1 MTLKRRITVIS
12 TALLV
17 MVAAAA
23 FIIPGIAASVPI
35 SEVFGSLTVTYDQDD
50 KAEVSAGL
58 SYENNVLTLT
68 TSAPVILSGTSVTD
82 RVVVDGAADI
92 TLSGLD
98 IDVSAVDGACALMIA
113 DDLSDD
119 VTITLADGTE
129 NTLTSGEGCAGLQKN
144 VTDASSCGKLMLN
157 GGEANTGVLKAVGGA
172 GGAGIGG
179 GGAGNTAGIVIN
191 GGVITAN
198 GTDGGAG
205 IGGGSVGACASV
217 EINGGSIKAAGSVNS
232 VIPGDPL
239 GADIGDGFAYDGS
252 VASHGRDAALVNSNG
267 RTVVCFPIETNG
279 EVVTINGVAHA
290 SEHDGEQKIYPYIAQ
305 EFNLI
310 YVGDT
315 NISGLYN
322 PIDGTTEPVHLNV
335 QGDDIV
341 YGRDFTYKLYVVD
354 DGNGGSK
361 LNGILH
367 ILSDKPMTISGV
379 ADLNYSTDRD
389 RIFIEPVGA
398 NVALDGFTI
407 GTTGSV
413 EITDGGYTYGCAPVT
428 VGFGKS
434 GNSYADNAT
443 TIVLNSGTTSTFKS
457 GEGFS
462 GIENG
467 ELTSLVIAC
476 ESYGE
481 EGHNCDY
488 YSCGKLVASGGRD
501 GAGIGGTNGSDIT
514 INGGC
519 VIANGG
525 ENGAAIGGGSGVDGK
540 TISINNAVVTARGGK
555 GGAAIGGGKGGSA
568 SDIVINGGSVYTEVT
583 ALNGFDPAEIGGGAS
598 DSADGTAVTPTN
610 GAAKVYL
617 MEISNSANDAVS
629 IDGVEYYPT
638 QHGVDSDTNVYAYLT
653 GEYHSV
659 TKGNDTVEY
668 TFDGTRFVTPDLR
681 ISGDELK
688 TGVDFSYKGGVVTV
702 LTDKQITVSM
712 ADGVDVTTD
721 TIAVAKDVSA
731 SIVLDGVNITAADD
745 KAAFHIYESSTGS
758 VTVTLADGSENI
770 LVSGANCAGI
780 QKNGTKGSLTVNGSG
795 SLEVTGGENGAGIG
809 GSKANSTANVT
820 IEGGSLVVTGGANAP
835 AIGGNTAT
843 GITVSGGSVTA
854 VSDVAGIGG
863 TTRATNI
870 AIKGGSVKLP
880 ENKEIMANG
889 NAVVPTNGAAA
900 SPVPVYLYKIEAN
913 GSVVKV
919 DGEEYVPQSHSDA
932 DSNIYAYLTGSLHSV
947 DIGGTLTNVIYDL
960 DANAWV
966 EIGTDLD
973 LSCDEELVY
982 NTDFTYPKGG
992 ALTIKTDKS
1001 ITISMADGVDSTS
1014 DTIVVAADVN
1024 ADITLDNVTINAT
1037 LSAAFSIENA
1047 SCGNVKLTI
1056 KNDNT
1061 LVGANGYAGIEK
1073 NGTGDLVGTLT
1084 ISGDGS
1090 LDVNGGAGGAGIGA
1104 SKNNATQNIVIDSG
1118 VIVAK
1123 GGEYAAGIGGGDGN
1137 VSNDAG
1143 NAENITVSGGFVTAI
1158 GMNTAAGIGGGFGGD
1173 AKDITI
1179 SGGSVTAEGGER
1191 GAAIGAA
1198 AGRSVNGIIIS
1209 GGSVKV
1215 SDKTFTDNGTDY
1227 FVPAFGSGVLNTD
1240 GRYTDGSA
1248 VTPTCASKPVFLI
1261 VVDTDG
1267 HSTPIYI
1274 NDINIGITSHS
1285 DTDSN
1290 LYLYRYEELVT
1301 VMYGTDADTDQFRL
1315 YTDEYLPV
1323 PEADQFIFDGPV
1335 STEYNS
1341 DPKEAVVSAI
1351 DPAIGDITVKYYDE
1365 NGTELDS
1372 APVDAGTYTVKIDVA
1387 KSEDYAEAEDLTDAS
1402 WSFTIDKQEI
1412 DFPTY
1417 TVAEKVYDGTV
1428 SAKVSD
1434 LVFTDGNGVDLG
1446 FTSADYTVSGEFSDA
1461 NADTDKIVTITVTLK
1476 ETAKTKNYKLSTD
1489 TDVYDQ
1495 GVITAAEIKVSG
1507 AVLYER
1513 EYDGT
1518 VDGMV
1523 ESVVFKTVAG
1533 NKTISDLEIGVDY
1546 TATAVY
1552 NDANAGTN
1560 KSAEVTAS
1568 MRNSDRANNY
1578 VLTVDTYTVT
1588 GQTIKKAE
1596 IDVTAIDIAEKTYD
1610 GDADAELIGITFEF
1624 NGMAVDLV
1632 KDTDYTAEAVFTD
1645 PNAGTGK
1652 TVSVTVSLKNTTSAG
1667 NFTVSEAVEF
1677 DNFEIL
1683 KAAAPTVED
1692 TDVSFAWGEIG
1703 EHSVTIPTLP
1713 DDLGEVFDVSADIT
1727 DDGDIISDVV
1737 SVDNGTVTFTLN
1749 ENAVDNI
1756 GDSAIVE
1763 IVVETQNYEDITA
1776 LVTIVIAD
1784 KEQPQEPECNITFM
1798 QANDGTFTA
1807 VIEQQDG
1814 AEYKFNDGEWSTS
1827 NTVSGLGYN
1836 NTVTGYIRL
1845 VETDTHYGSSEVSA
1859 TATTPKDTV
1868 KTPVIVP
1875 SGETTY
1881 YNSQTVI
1888 ITCATEGAS
1897 IYYTTDGSKPD
1908 ANSTLYEGEFV
1919 ITSSMTVNAVAIL
1932 DGMNDSG
1939 LATAKFTREYY
1950 TVKTPVIIPTGDT
1963 VFYDSQTV
1971 IITCA
1976 TPGATIYYTTDGS
1989 KPTVNSTPYTG
2000 EFTVA
2005 TNTTVNAI
2013 AVYEGMLDSEI
2024 ATAKF
2029 TREYYT
2035 VKTPV
2040 ISPAGTTYYGEQL
2053 ISITCAT
2060 QGATIYYTIDGSDPT
2075 DEYSTR
2081 KVYDGPFEIKESMT
2095 VKAYAVADDMY
2106 DSAVASE
2113 VYVRDLHTVKSP
2125 VISPATS
2132 IYYNS
2137 QTVVITCATKEA
2149 TIHYTTDGS
2158 VPTSESPVYTG
2169 PFEITAT
2176 TIVKAVAV
2184 ADDMYDSAVVTE
2196 TLTREFYTV
2205 ETPVITPADGS
2216 EFVLSQTVTISCATE
2231 GATIYYTTDGT
2242 MPTIKSEKYTKPF
2255 TVTATTTV
2263 KAYAVATE
2271 MYDSA
2276 VASAKLTRKIVPA
2289 ATPVITPVDGTA
2301 FAGAQTVTITCAT
2314 EGATIYYTTNGSE
2327 PTTKSRKYTGPF
2339 GITATTTIKAF
2350 AVCDK
2355 IDDSAVATAKL
2366 TKQVI
2371 ASAKTVATPTFM
2383 PGDGSEFGSV
2393 EYVTINCATEGVM
2406 IFYTTDGSTPTTSS
2420 SRYTGNITLTK
2431 TTTIKAIA
2439 VHEGMN
2445 DSAVAT
2451 ARFTKYTP
2459 SGSTGGSTGGS
2470 GSSGGSG
2477 GGSSGGTGGGTTADK
2492 AVPSIHGNGMS
2503 WPQIVDVIKNDYKGG
2518 TVTIELNGNQ
2528 SVPEYVIKAL
2538 ADAECVVTFEV
2549 DGTTSWIIDGND
2561 VKKPAKAD
2569 LTITNV
2575 VRNDTQKLDGDV
2587 GRQFKI
2593 SNVNAPVQLSINF
2606 KKSNQFKFADL
2617 YRWNGTKYVY
2627 VCSARITKDGTATLP
2642 YVESAGYYT
2651 VMINNELHGDVNG
2664 DGKVNVLD
2672 ASAILMKIAG
2682 IALPK
2687 NPEEVDYNIDGVDS
2701 VADASAI
2708 LKMLISTIS
2717 SDA

>member
-50 KAEVSAGL
+50 KVEVSAGL
-58 SYENNVLTLT
+58 SYENNILTIT
-68 TSAPVILSGTSVTD
+68 TSAPVILSGTSMTD
-82 RVVVDGAADI
+82 RVVVDSAADI

-129 NTLTSGEGCAGLQKN
+129 NTLISGEGCAGLQKN
-144 VTDASSCGKLMLN
+144 VTDDSSCGKLMLN
-157 GGEANTGVLKAVGGA
+157 GGEANTGTLKAVGGA

-205 IGGGSVGACASV
+205 IGGGSIGKCTSV

-252 VASHGRDAALVNSNG
+252 VASHGEDAALVNSDG
-267 RTVVCFPIETNG
+267 KTVVCFPIETNG
-279 EVVTINGVAHA
+279 EVVTINGVAYA
-290 SEHDGEQKIYPYIAQ
+290 SEHDGEQKIYPYIVQ

-322 PIDGTTEPVHLNV
+322 PIDGSTVPVHLNV

-341 YGRDFTYKLYVVD
+341 YGRDFTYKLYAVD
-354 DGNGGSK
+354 DGSGGSK

-398 NVALDGFTI
+398 NVTLNGFTI

-413 EITDGGYTYGCAPVT
+413 EIADDGYTYGCAPVT

-434 GNSYADNAT
+434 GGSYDDNTT

-457 GEGFS
+457 GDGFS
-462 GIENG
+462 GIEKG

-481 EGHNCDY
+481 EGHNCDHS
-488 YSCGKLVASGGRD
+488 SCGKLVATGGKG

-525 ENGAAIGGGSGVDGK
+525 ENGAAIGGGNGADGK
-540 TISINNAVVTARGGK
+540 NIAINDAVVTARGGK
-555 GGAAIGGGKGGSA
+555 GGAGIGGGKDGSG

-583 ALNGFDPAEIGGGAS
+583 ALNGFDPADIGGGAS

-610 GAAKVYL
+610 GSAKVYL
-617 MEISNSANDAVS
+617 MEISNSANDVVS

-638 QHGVDSDTNVYAYLT
+638 QHGVDSDTNIYAYLT

-668 TFDGTRFVTPDLR
+668 TFDGTKFVTPDLKV
-681 ISGDELK
+681 SGTDLK

-702 LTDKQITVSM
+702 LTNKQITVSM

-721 TIAVAKDVSA
+721 TIAVAKDVSTN
-731 SIVLDGVNITAADD
+731 IVLDGVNITAADD
-745 KAAFHIYESSTGS
+745 KAALHIYESSTGS

-780 QKNGTKGSLTVNGSG
+780 QKNGTKGSLTIKGSG

-809 GSKANSTANVT
+809 GSKGNSTASIT
-820 IEGGSLVVTGGANAP
+820 IESGSIAVTGGANAP

-854 VSDVAGIGG
+854 ISDVAGIGG
-863 TTRATNI
+863 TTKATNI
-870 AIKGGSVKLP
+870 VIKGGSVKLP

-889 NAVVPTNGAAA
+889 KAVAPTSNGTT
-900 SPVPVYLYKIEAN
+900 PVYLYKIEAN
-913 GSVVKV
+913 GSAVEV
-919 DGEEYVPQSHSDA
+919 DGEAYVPQFHSDDA
-932 DSNIYAYLTGSLHSV
+932 PNNIYAYLTGSMHSIDV
-947 DIGGTLTNVIYDL
+947 GGSVTNVIYDL
-960 DANAWV
+960 DAGDWV
-966 EIGTDLD
+966 EIGTDLV

-992 ALTIKTDKS
+992 TLTIKTDKAV
-1001 ITISMADGVDSTS
+1001 TISMASGVSSTA
-1014 DTIVVAADVN
+1014 DTIAVFENVN
-1024 ADITLDNVTINAT
+1024 ADITLNGVNIEATNDSAALSIADGSTGNVDIT
-1037 LSAAFSIENA
+1037 LS
-1047 SCGNVKLTI
+1047 GT
-1056 KNDNT
+1056 NT
-1061 LVGANGYAGIEK
+1061 LTGAANHAGIEK

-1084 ISGDGS
+1084 IMGDGS
-1090 LDVNGGAGGAGIGA
+1090 LNANGGAGGAGIGGG
-1104 SKNNATQNIVIDSG
+1104 KGEATESIVISG
-1118 VIVAK
+1118 GTVNAN
-1123 GGEYAAGIGGGDGN
+1123 GGSYAAGIGGGNGN
-1137 VSNDAG
+1137 G
-1143 NAENITVSGGFVTAI
+1143 NAEDITVSGGEVIAY
-1158 GMNTAAGIGGGFGGD
+1158 GKDNAAGIGGGNGGN
-1173 AKDITI
+1173 ASGVTI

-1191 GAAIGAA
+1191 GAAIGAG
-1198 AGRSVNGIIIS
+1198 AGKTARDIIIT

-1215 SDKTFTDNGTDY
+1215 SDKSFVDSGDEY
-1227 FVPAFGSGVLNTD
+1227 YVPAFGSGVLSQENQYID
-1240 GRYTDGSA
+1240 GEA
-1248 VTPTCASKPVFLI
+1248 VDPTNGNNNVYLI

-1274 NDINIGITSHS
+1274 NDINIGITRHS
-1285 DTDSN
+1285 STDSN
-1290 LYLYRYEELVT
+1290 LYLYRHEELVT

-1323 PEADQFIFDGPV
+1323 PEAEQFTFNEPAD
-1335 STEYNS
+1335 TEYDG
-1341 DPKEAVVSAI
+1341 DPKDAI
-1351 DPAIGDITVKYYDE
+1351 IDANDPAIGDITVKYYDE

-1372 APVDAGTYTVKIDVA
+1372 APVDAGTYTVKINVA
-1387 KSEDYAEAEDLTDAS
+1387 KSDDYAEAEGLTDDS
-1402 WSFTIDKQEI
+1402 WTFMIEKQEI

-1434 LVFTDGNGVDLG
+1434 LVFNDGNGVDLG
-1446 FTSADYTVSGEFSDA
+1446 FTSADYIVSGEFADA

-1476 ETAKTKNYKLSTD
+1476 ETAKTKNYKLSTE
-1489 TDVYDQ
+1489 TDVYTQ
-1495 GVITAAEIKVSG
+1495 GVINPAEIKVSG
-1507 AVLYER
+1507 AVLSER

-1518 VDGMV
+1518 VDGIV

-1533 NKTISDLEIGVDY
+1533 NKTISDLAIGVDY

-1588 GQTIKKAE
+1588 SQTIKKAE
-1596 IDVTAIDIAEKTYD
+1596 IDVTAIEIAEKTYD
-1610 GDADAELIGITFEF
+1610 GNVDAELIGITFEF
-1624 NGMAVDLV
+1624 KGMAVDLV
-1632 KDTDYTAEAVFTD
+1632 KDTDYTAEAEFTD

-1652 TVSVTVSLKNTTSAG
+1652 TVSVTVSLKNTAAAG

-1677 DNFEIL
+1677 DNREIF

-1692 TDVSFAWGEIG
+1692 TDVSFAWGESD

-1749 ENAVDNI
+1749 ENTVDNI

-1807 VIEQQDG
+1807 VIAQQDG

-1888 ITCATEGAS
+1888 ITCATDGAS

-1919 ITSSMTVNAVAIL
+1919 ITSSMTVNAIAIC
-1932 DGMNDSG
+1932 DGMNDSE

-2137 QTVVITCATKEA
+2137 QTVVITCATKDA

-2242 MPTIKSEKYTKPF
+2242 MPTVKSEKYTKPF

-2263 KAYAVATE
+2263 KAYAVAKE

-2289 ATPVITPVDGTA
+2289 ATPVITPVDGTV

-2314 EGATIYYTTNGSE
+2314 EGSTIYYTTNGSE

-2339 GITATTTIKAF
+2339 TVTGTTTIKAF

-2355 IDDSAVATAKL
+2355 IDDSAVATVKL
-2366 TKQVI
+2366 TKQVL
-2371 ASAKTVATPTFM
+2371 ATAKTVAMPTFM
-2383 PGDGSEFGSV
+2383 PGDGSEFGTI
-2393 EYVTINCATEGVM
+2393 EYVTINCATEGAT
-2406 IFYTTDGSTPTTSS
+2406 IYYTTDGSTPTPNSIKYTS
-2420 SRYTGNITLTK
+2420 NIVITK
-2431 TTTIKAIA
+2431 NTTIKAIA
-2439 VHEGMN
+2439 ICEGMN

-2451 ARFTKYTP
+2451 ARYTKFT
-2459 SGSTGGSTGGS
+2459 SSGGSGGS
-2470 GSSGGSG
+2470 GGSSGGIGGSSGGSG
-2477 GGSSGGTGGGTTADK
+2477 GSSGSTSGDP
-2492 AVPSIHGNGMS
+2492 VPSIYGKDMS
-2503 WPQIVDVIKNDYKGG
+2503 WNQIVEAIKNDYKGG
-2518 TVTIELNGNQ
+2518 AVTIELNGNY
-2528 SVPEYVIKAL
+2528 SVPERVIKAL

-2549 DGTTSWIIDGND
+2549 DGTTSWILDGND
-2561 VKKPAKAD
+2561 VKASSKAD
-2569 LTITNV
+2569 LTITDI
-2575 VRNDTQKLDGDV
+2575 VRNNTQKLDGDV
-2587 GRQFKI
+2587 GKQFKI
-2593 SNVNAPVQLSINF
+2593 SNINAPVQLSINF
-2606 KKSNQFKFADL
+2606 KKSNQFRYADL
-2617 YRWNGTKYVY
+2617 YKWNGTKYVY
-2627 VCSARITKDGTATLP
+2627 VCSAKLTKDGTATLP
-2642 YVESAGYYT
+2642 YVNGSGEYT
-2651 VMINNELHGDVNG
+2651 VMLCDCLHGDVND
-2664 DGKVNVLD
+2664 DGYVNAFD
-2672 ASAILMKIAG
+2672 AVEMLMHLAG
-2682 IALPK
+2682 ISTPK
-2687 NPEEVDYNIDGVDS
+2687 RPQEIDFNEDGRY
-2701 VADASAI
+2701 SATDVTDM
-2708 LKMLISTIS
+2708 LKMLVST
-2717 SDA
+2717 